1 MFCLPLLPSPLPYM
15 SKALRSTSSA
25 SSSCFCRS
33 SLRSWSGFLGL
44 RTYRKPW
51 GSTRFREKA
60 LDRFREAFER
70 RMVTTRISS
79 ASLPGR
85 VTRMASPTEISFSNF
100 VSCPDTTVPDVVMR
114 PVPFWIVGAND
125 DDASFVRFLGAE
137 RTSVSALV
145 PGCFDA
151 LGGGGG
157 DDDENAPS
165 CFDVTQEIPA
175 GANAKIRGS
184 DNSGSGGG
192 TEGRIWEFQCCK
204 DLIVRAGYS
213 TNSMFLPRPFSY
225 EWHEEHCRERF
236 PGIAVE
242 PYRMNDQW
250 GFADLTKTSRIV
262 FANGMNDGWSVASIT
277 NATEVSDALGFRELV
292 VLDFPNGAHH
302 SELKAGPYPNPSDT
316 PDILE
321 GYQKATEILSG
332 WLDDIAANQE
342 VL

>member
-157 DDDENAPS
+157 DDDERGGFESVSPPS
-165 CFDVTQEIPA
+165 
-175 GANAKIRGS
+175 
-184 DNSGSGGG
+184 
-192 TEGRIWEFQCCK
+192 
-204 DLIVRAGYS
+204 
-213 TNSMFLPRPFSY
+213 PR
-225 EWHEEHCRERF
+225 
-236 PGIAVE
+236 
-242 PYRMNDQW
+242 
-250 GFADLTKTSRIV
+250 T
-262 FANGMNDGWSVASIT
+262 
-277 NATEVSDALGFRELV
+277 
-292 VLDFPNGAHH
+292 VLDFLLFFLGRLSPLNKSFPFFAHCLGLVLVCLGGQW
-302 SELKAGPYPNPSDT
+302 SID
-316 PDILE
+316 
-321 GYQKATEILSG
+321 
-332 WLDDIAANQE
+332 AASFSLL
-342 VL
+342 VP